1 MGKDK
6 LYLTLLIIAG
16 LVGGTLVG
24 ALLHGDYDEREQ
36 QKLIHDAAVRLAAHQ
51 AALAEKA
58 QWERIAAQTH
68 SQPAT
73 TQPAGLIADPAEL
86 ARLKNLASTLPSE
99 AWTLHPRSA
108 ALKYLYFVGRKI
120 FMNALFMLII
130 PLVLSSV
137 IAGVTSVGNFA
148 ELGRI
153 GAKTFAYYFLT
164 MFLAVALGLVLV
176 NAFKPG
182 ARMAH
187 DLGGQAA
194 MRAEA
199 EAAYADSGKA
209 EQVSKNNPG
218 GLGGALL
225 NIVSQVIPSNI
236 MESMAGNQPLPIIFF
251 ALLFGIMLT
260 TLGDAA
266 RVVMQFFDI
275 LFQVIMKMVHLVI
288 WLAPV
293 GVFCLLAWTVAR
305 IGIAVFTHAIGGYMA
320 VVIAGLAIHG
330 LVVLPLMLWIL
341 GRTNPYVFMHRMK
354 QALLTAFGT
363 DSSSATLPVTM
374 ECATEFGGVSRK
386 AAGFVL
392 PLGATINMDGTA
404 LYEAVAVAFL
414 AQAFGVHVGPVGMVI
429 IALTATLAAVGAA
442 GIPEAGLVTMAIVVT
457 AVNQNVLASTPGAET
472 IPLAGVALIIGV
484 DRILDMCR
492 TTVNVWGDAV
502 VAKIIT
508 RSEPDATPPAAAV

>member
-6 LYLTLLIIAG
+6 LWLTILIMAG
-16 LVGGTLVG
+16 LFGGAIVGYFM
-24 ALLHGDYDEREQ
+24 HGDYDEREL
-36 QKLIHDAAVRLAAHQ
+36 QKRIRSASARLAAHRT
-51 AALAEKA
+51 ALAERER
-58 QWERIAAQTH
+58 WERVAAQTG
-68 SQPAT
+68 SRPPT
-73 TQPAGLIADPAEL
+73 TQPADLIADPDEL
-86 ARLKNLASTLPSE
+86 ARLREEASTSPEE
-99 AWTLHPRSA
+99 AWTLHPHRTA
-108 ALKYLYFVGRKI
+108 MKYLYFVGRQI

-137 IAGVTSVGNFA
+137 IAGVTSVGNFSA
-148 ELGRI
+148 LGRL
-153 GAKTFAYYFLT
+153 GLWTFVYYFAT
-164 MFLAVALGLVLV
+164 MFIAVAIGLVMVNLV
-176 NAFKPG
+176 RPSGK
-182 ARMAH
+182 MA
-187 DLGGQAA
+187 DSFGGRQE

-199 EAAYADSGKA
+199 EAAYAESGKA
-209 EQVSKNNPG
+209 EKIEKNAPG

-225 NIVSQVIPSNI
+225 TIVQQIIPTNV
-236 MESMAGNQPLPIIFF
+236 MESMAGNQPLPVIFF

-266 RVVMQFFDI
+266 RVAVVFFDI
-275 LFQVIMKMVHLVI
+275 VFQVVMKMVHLVI
-288 WLAPV
+288 WLAPI

-305 IGIAVFTHAIGGYMA
+305 IGLGVFAQAIGTYMV

-330 LVVLPLMLWIL
+330 LIVLPLILWVF
-341 GRTNPYVFMHRMK
+341 GRTNPYLFMHRMK

-374 ECATEFGGVSRK
+374 ECATEFGGVSKK

-414 AQAFGVHVGPVGMVI
+414 AQAFGVEVGLTGMII

-457 AVNQNVLASTPGAET
+457 AVNQNVLSTTPGAET
-472 IPLAGVALIIGV
+472 IPVAAVALIIGV

-502 VAKIIT
+502 GAKIMT
-508 RSEPDATPPAAAV
+508 RFEPDAPPAA